1 VGRAHRTGTAAP
13 HPGRAGPSAWGRELQ
28 KIEAIIKPFK
38 LDDVKQALSALG
50 VGGMTVIDVR
60 CSGHQPSRINRYEGA
75 QYTIDLLSRT
85 KVEVV
90 VPDDLVDSVVSS
102 ICETARTGSVGDG
115 KVFVLPVA
123 EAIRIRT
130 GETGEKAV

>member
-1 VGRAHRTGTAAP
+1 MK
-13 HPGRAGPSAWGRELQ
+13 

-60 CSGHQPSRINRYEGA
+60 GSGHQPSRINRYEGA
-75 QYTIDLLSRT
+75 QYTIDLLPRT

-90 VPDDLVDSVVSS
+90 VP
-102 ICETARTGSVGDG
+102 ETW
-115 KVFVLPVA
+115 
-123 EAIRIRT
+123 
-130 GETGEKAV
+130 